1 MRALPK
7 APTGIAGLDAL
18 TGGGLPRG
26 RCTLVCGGPGSG
38 KTLLGAEFLVRGARD
53 MGEPGVLITFE
64 ESPRDLEQNVASLG
78 FDLKALQKQGKI
90 VIDQVIV
97 NRAEIEEAGAFDL
110 EGLFLRIGYAV
121 DRIGAKRILLD
132 TPESLF
138 SVLPNPLAIRS
149 ELRRLFGWL
158 KDRGLTAVITAE
170 LGEKTLTREGLE
182 EYVSDCV
189 IVLNQKVRQDVA
201 TRRLHILKY
210 RGSAHVSDEVPFII
224 DERGFTVTS
233 ITQLLLNQ
241 AAPLGRIPSGVPSLD
256 RLLGGKGFYRGSV
269 VLVSGTAGTGK
280 TTLAAHFLDAACRR
294 GERALFFS
302 FEESPQTLV
311 RDMRSIGIDLD
322 RWVRK
327 GLLRFHSV
335 PTNSQGLEGHLAEMH
350 RKMEEFHPQAV
361 VIDPISGFISQGDPW
376 QAKNM
381 LVQLSDSMRASGA
394 TTMLTNLSHGREEM
408 EQTNSGI
415 SSAADAWILLRD
427 TESDGERN
435 RLIHILKARGIGH
448 SNQVHEF
455 HLTAKGVRIRP
466 PYIGDAGV
474 LAGSARLVQEAR
486 DSAHQAALAARV
498 ADVKAQLARQERSLR
513 QSAEGVQAEHDSQ
526 QGRLARALAAAQAA
540 HDSEQGRLAR
550 ELVAAQA
557 AHDSEQARLGRELA
571 AAQAEQAAE
580 GVRRNAM
587 RASRGA

>member
-1 MRALPK
+1 M
-7 APTGIAGLDAL
+7 D
-18 TGGGLPRG
+18 
-26 RCTLVCGGPGSG
+26 
-38 KTLLGAEFLVRGARD
+38 
-53 MGEPGVLITFE
+53 EPGVLVTFE
-64 ESPRDLEQNVASLG
+64 ETKRDLAANVASLG
-78 FDLKALQKQGKI
+78 FDLKALQKDGKI
-90 VIDQVIV
+90 IIDHVIV
-97 NRAEIEEAGAFDL
+97 NRAEVEQAGSFDL
-110 EGLFLRIGYAV
+110 EGLFIRIGYAV
-121 DRIGAKRILLD
+121 DSIGAKRIVLD
-132 TPESLF
+132 TVESLF
-138 SVLPNPLAIRS
+138 SGLPDQLAVRS

-170 LGEKTLTREGLE
+170 QGEKTLTREGIE

-189 IVLNQKVRQDVA
+189 IVLDQKVRQDVA

-256 RLLGGKGFYRGSV
+256 RLLGAKGFYRGSV

-335 PTNSQGLEGHLAEMH
+335 RTNSQGLEGHLADMH
-350 RKMEEFHPQAV
+350 RKMEEFQPQAV
-361 VIDPISGFISQGDPW
+361 AIDPISGFISQGDPW

-381 LVQLSDSMRASGA
+381 LVQLSDSIRASGA
-394 TTMLTNLSHGREEM
+394 TTMLTNLSHGRNEM
-408 EQTNSGI
+408 EHTDTGI

-427 TESDGERN
+427 AESDGERN
-435 RLIHILKARGIGH
+435 RLIHILKARGIAH

-455 HLTAKGVRIRP
+455 RLTAKGVVIRP
-466 PYIGDAGV
+466 PYIGEAGV
-474 LAGSARLVQEAR
+474 LTGSARFVQEAR
-486 DSAHQAALAARV
+486 DVAQRAVLAGRV
-498 ADVKAQLARQERSLR
+498 ADLKAQTVRQGELLRQGLHGVRAQNEAEQAHLAR
-513 QSAEGVQAEHDSQ
+513 D
-526 QGRLARALAAAQAA
+526 LAAAQL
-540 HDSEQGRLAR
+540 EQ
-550 ELVAAQA
+550 AAQA
-557 AHDSEQARLGRELA
+557 ARLSVMRKARG
-571 AAQAEQAAE
+571 
-580 GVRRNAM
+580 G
-587 RASRGA
+587 